1 MKIIEAINIL
11 NITNYDTTNI
21 YNISLNELKKQYHIQ
36 CLIYHPDKN
45 INNNDNNY
53 NILFSNI
60 QEAYNTIKKVILIK
74 NNNLVDED
82 INENNYNEDYYNEDN
97 TNYNSLI
104 LNFINLI
111 IKYYSSSNISDY
123 IKEINDLKQDAKDTM
138 EKLIINLLD
147 NFSVNI
153 LEDLYIYL
161 LKYNNK
167 FNYNKENFSDISSN
181 NIINNSIT
189 NIIINTIKKIL
200 QEKLSDFNIYILT
213 PNINNLLNND
223 IYKLDI
229 SNEIICIPLWH
240 NELNFENNIIKID
253 PILDDNI
260 KIDENNNIH
269 YKYYNE
275 FTNLIECI
283 KNNLN
288 IVTIKINN
296 FNYELNI
303 NKLRFDKY
311 QTYVL
316 KNKGIPKINVNN
328 IMDNTIKSDIIFH
341 IYLS

>member
-11 NITNYDTTNI
+11 NIKNYDTTNI

-60 QEAYNTIKKVILIK
+60 QEAYNTIKNLILCK
-74 NNNLVDED
+74 NNNSFDED
-82 INENNYNEDYYNEDN
+82 INEDNN
-97 TNYNSLI
+97 NYNSLI

-111 IKYYSSSNISDY
+111 IKYYSSSNFYDY

-138 EKLIINLLD
+138 EKLIVNLLD

-167 FNYNKENFSDISSN
+167 FNNIENDSDLSN
-181 NIINNSIT
+181 NNIT
-189 NIIINTIKKIL
+189 NIIISTIKKIL
-200 QEKLSDFNIYILT
+200 QEKLSKFNIYILT
-213 PNINNLLNND
+213 PNICNLFNND

-240 NELNFENNIIKID
+240 NELNFENNIIKIE
-253 PILDDNI
+253 PILDDNT

-288 IVTIKINN
+288 ILTIKINN

-311 QTYVL
+311 QTYIL

>member
-11 NITNYDTTNI
+11 NIKNYDTTNI

-60 QEAYNTIKKVILIK
+60 QEAYNTIKNLILCK
-74 NNNLVDED
+74 NNNSFDED
-82 INENNYNEDYYNEDN
+82 INENEDN
-97 TNYNSLI
+97 NNYNSLI

-111 IKYYSSSNISDY
+111 IKYYSSSNFYDY

-138 EKLIINLLD
+138 EKLIVNLLD

-167 FNYNKENFSDISSN
+167 FNNIENYSDLS
-181 NIINNSIT
+181 NNSIT
-189 NIIINTIKKIL
+189 NIIISTIKKIL
-200 QEKLSDFNIYILT
+200 QEKLSKFNIYILT
-213 PNINNLLNND
+213 PNICNLFNND

-240 NELNFENNIIKID
+240 NELNFENNIIKIE
-253 PILDDNI
+253 PILDDDT

-311 QTYVL
+311 QTYIL

>member
-1 MKIIEAINIL
+1 
-11 NITNYDTTNI
+11 
-21 YNISLNELKKQYHIQ
+21 
-36 CLIYHPDKN
+36 
-45 INNNDNNY
+45 
-53 NILFSNI
+53 
-60 QEAYNTIKKVILIK
+60 
-74 NNNLVDED
+74 
-82 INENNYNEDYYNEDN
+82 
-97 TNYNSLI
+97 
-104 LNFINLI
+104 
-111 IKYYSSSNISDY
+111 
-123 IKEINDLKQDAKDTM
+123 M

-167 FNYNKENFSDISSN
+167 FNDIENYSDIS
-181 NIINNSIT
+181 NNSIT
-189 NIIINTIKKIL
+189 NIIISTIKKIL
-200 QEKLSDFNIYILT
+200 QEKLSKFNIYILT
-213 PNINNLLNND
+213 PNICNLLNND

-240 NELNFENNIIKID
+240 NELNFENNIIKIE
-253 PILDDNI
+253 PILDDDT

-269 YKYYNE
+269 YKYYNK

-288 IVTIKINN
+288 IITIKINN
-296 FNYELNI
+296 YNYELNI

-316 KNKGIPKINVNN
+316 KNKGIPKINFNN
-328 IMDNTIKSDIIFH
+328 IMDNTIKSDTIFH

>member
-11 NITNYDTTNI
+11 NINNYDTTNI

-60 QEAYNTIKKVILIK
+60 QEAYNTIKKLILCK
-74 NNNLVDED
+74 NNNSFDED
-82 INENNYNEDYYNEDN
+82 INENEDN
-97 TNYNSLI
+97 NNYNSLI

-111 IKYYSSSNISDY
+111 IKYYSSSNIYDY
-123 IKEINDLKQDAKDTM
+123 SKEINDLKQDTKDTM
-138 EKLIINLLD
+138 EKLIVNLLD

-167 FNYNKENFSDISSN
+167 FNNIENYSDLS
-181 NIINNSIT
+181 NNSIT
-189 NIIINTIKKIL
+189 NIIISTIKKIL
-200 QEKLSDFNIYILT
+200 QEKLSKFNIYILT
-213 PNINNLLNND
+213 PNICNLLNND

-240 NELNFENNIIKID
+240 NELNFENNIIKIE
-253 PILDDNI
+253 PILDDDT

-316 KNKGIPKINVNN
+316 KNKGIPKINFNN

>member
-11 NITNYDTTNI
+11 NIKNYDTTNI

-60 QEAYNTIKKVILIK
+60 QEAYNTIKNLILCK
-74 NNNLVDED
+74 NNNSFDED
-82 INENNYNEDYYNEDN
+82 INENEDN
-97 TNYNSLI
+97 NNYNSLI

-111 IKYYSSSNISDY
+111 IKYYSSNNISEY
-123 IKEINDLKQDAKDTM
+123 IKEINDLKQDTKDTM
-138 EKLIINLLD
+138 EKLIVNLLD

-167 FNYNKENFSDISSN
+167 FNNIENYSDLS
-181 NIINNSIT
+181 NNSIT
-189 NIIINTIKKIL
+189 NIIISTIKKIL
-200 QEKLSDFNIYILT
+200 QEKLSKFNIYILT
-213 PNINNLLNND
+213 PNICNLFNND

-240 NELNFENNIIKID
+240 NELNFENNIIKIE
-253 PILDDNI
+253 PILDDDT

-269 YKYYNE
+269 YKYYNT
-275 FTNLIECI
+275 FTNLIEYI

-296 FNYELNI
+296 YNYELNI

-311 QTYVL
+311 QTYIL

>member
-11 NITNYDTTNI
+11 NIKNYDTTNI

-60 QEAYNTIKKVILIK
+60 QEAYNTIKNLILCK
-74 NNNLVDED
+74 NNNSFDED
-82 INENNYNEDYYNEDN
+82 INEDNN
-97 TNYNSLI
+97 NYNSLI

-111 IKYYSSSNISDY
+111 IKYYSSSNFYDY

-138 EKLIINLLD
+138 EKLIVNLLD

-167 FNYNKENFSDISSN
+167 FNNIENDSDLSN
-181 NIINNSIT
+181 NNIT
-189 NIIINTIKKIL
+189 NIIISTIKKIL
-200 QEKLSDFNIYILT
+200 QEKLSKFNIYILT

-240 NELNFENNIIKID
+240 NELNFENNIIKIE
-253 PILDDNI
+253 PILDDNT

-288 IVTIKINN
+288 ILTIKINN

-311 QTYVL
+311 QTYIL

>member
-11 NITNYDTTNI
+11 NIKNYDTTNI

-60 QEAYNTIKKVILIK
+60 QEAYNTIKKLILCK
-74 NNNLVDED
+74 NNNSFDED
-82 INENNYNEDYYNEDN
+82 INENEDN
-97 TNYNSLI
+97 NNYNSLI

-111 IKYYSSSNISDY
+111 IKYYSSSNIYDY
-123 IKEINDLKQDAKDTM
+123 SKEINDLKQDTKDTM
-138 EKLIINLLD
+138 EKLIVNLLD

-167 FNYNKENFSDISSN
+167 FNNIENYSDLS
-181 NIINNSIT
+181 NNSIT
-189 NIIINTIKKIL
+189 NIIISTIKKIL
-200 QEKLSDFNIYILT
+200 QEKLSKFNIYILT
-213 PNINNLLNND
+213 PNICNLFNND

-240 NELNFENNIIKID
+240 NELNFENNIIKIE
-253 PILDDNI
+253 PILDDDT

-269 YKYYNE
+269 YKYYNT
-275 FTNLIECI
+275 FNNLIECI

-296 FNYELNI
+296 YNYELNI

-316 KNKGIPKINVNN
+316 KNKGIPKINFNN